1 VQTRTTSQLFSLVS
15 VTLAFVVTD
24 NVNSDAVN
32 YILAT
37 SFLPTDRDI
46 VIKTDD
52 TEMYLKKALL
62 TH

>member
-1 VQTRTTSQLFSLVS
+1 MQTRTTSQLSLVS
-15 VTLAFVVTD
+15 VTLAFVSTD
-24 NVNSDAVN
+24 SVNSDAIN

-46 VIKTDD
+46 VVKTDD
-52 TEMYLKKALL
+52 TEMCLKKALL